1 VTTAQAPPAQ
11 AALLAEFARRMG
23 RRAAKGLMLG
33 RPGDRQPTR
42 EETRAAAAKT
52 TITRFTLTGLPQ
64 RPPAVNFVSPRI
76 ARPASVRLA
85 VGYARP
91 ARGLAAVPPK
101 VPEVRDFRPCLSRQL
116 SAEPR

>member
-1 VTTAQAPPAQ
+1 MTTAQAPPAQ
-11 AALLAEFARRMG
+11 AALLAEFARRKG
-23 RRAAKGLMLG
+23 RRAAKGLMPG

-42 EETRAAAAKT
+42 EETWATAAKT
-52 TITRFTLTGLPQ
+52 IITRFTLTGQ
-64 RPPAVNFVSPRI
+64 DSAPR
-76 ARPASVRLA
+76 
-85 VGYARP
+85 ARP